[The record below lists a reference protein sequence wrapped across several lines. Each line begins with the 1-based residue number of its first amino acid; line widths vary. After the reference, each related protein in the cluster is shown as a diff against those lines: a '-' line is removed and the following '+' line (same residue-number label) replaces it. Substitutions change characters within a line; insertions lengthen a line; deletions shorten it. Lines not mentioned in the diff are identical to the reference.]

1 MDRLDV
7 MRLFVRVVE
16 AASFSKAA
24 RAEGVV
30 QSTVSKQIA
39 ALESRLGAQLLR
51 RTSRGLSLTEA
62 DPIQPVEIFQARHIA
77 LDGSHIAS
85 DPGPGLLPLVQ
96 PDGQMPRNRRQ

>member
-39 ALESRLGAQLLR
+39 ALDA
-51 RTSRGLSLTEA
+51 
-62 DPIQPVEIFQARHIA
+62 
-77 LDGSHIAS
+77 GSAPS
-85 DPGPGLLPLVQ
+85 SCAGPRAGSA
-96 PDGQMPRNRRQ
+96 